1 MVVPCLTARIAIF
14 LLPGLCSKYPTAL
27 ERPVLYNTDSVA
39 TFRPSSDASGARQ
52 PPHSGKI
59 MAVGHVFTQ
68 WQYSCL
74 QRYTCTTE
82 LLSFV
87 YQSTFLEVHLW
98 EVKKKNFYM
107 LELPDV
113 FPDKAVEKFIKS
125 TFQNPKTTLD
135 VITIQKIQHPKQKLM
150 NKKNKN
156 VEDSTKLENKIKYTE
171 NRK

>member
-59 MAVGHVFTQ
+59 MVVGHVFTQ

-87 YQSTFLEVHLW
+87 SSVHFSRGSLLGSEEKEFLHAGIAGRV
-98 EVKKKNFYM
+98 
-107 LELPDV
+107 
-113 FPDKAVEKFIKS
+113 S
-125 TFQNPKTTLD
+125 
-135 VITIQKIQHPKQKLM
+135 
-150 NKKNKN
+150 
-156 VEDSTKLENKIKYTE
+156 
-171 NRK
+171 